1 MCLPPQGICLVESQQ
16 AGTESTHGVTPGR
29 LRAEMQGS
37 SVTTL
42 SSGPGNLYQ
51 QCPLARA
58 IDEALYFIFFLPNLA
73 CLHLQYSISPTLVS
87 GLLGGQSPFP
97 PGGTNPWYCHH
108 SSPVPVTAVPHNSPP
123 RLNPFGDFNAI
134 SLLPRPRTCCQI

>member
-1 MCLPPQGICLVESQQ
+1 
-16 AGTESTHGVTPGR
+16 
-29 LRAEMQGS
+29 MQGS

-58 IDEALYFIFFLPNLA
+58 IDEALYLIFFLPNLA

-87 GLLGGQSPFP
+87 DRA
-97 PGGTNPWYCHH
+97 PWRAKPLPTRRNEPLVLPSQLSCPCH
-108 SSPVPVTAVPHNSPP
+108 SSAPQFSPTFESLWGFQCHFP
-123 RLNPFGDFNAI
+123 LTQTTHVLPNLIARRNEVSGSDAQRTVLI
-134 SLLPRPRTCCQI
+134 SISHR